1 MTGTKRL
8 AVVPLLVLLSAGT
21 TSCELV
27 ESCLECMC
35 GDVNQGQSGITGN
48 PKVDSFFAATVALD
62 QSTRLADEE
71 MEEAL
76 ADLRVTLDLPPD
88 ASVADIRAEIDAA
101 FSEAGVGFNATYEP
115 AECHGNMDVAA
126 RAAAECDVDVEPGE
140 VDVRCEGTCEGTC
153 QASCEGECRLPSV
166 DAYCEGTCHG
176 QCRVDVDGAC
186 YGTCRG
192 TCDGTCS
199 VEDASGDCAGSCDG
213 TCTGYCD
220 VTVEGSCT
228 GECHGECAVVVTE
241 GECNAR
247 CEGTCQGHCEGSC
260 DGEVVPPSVDAEC
273 QAQVEARVDASVECD
288 PPRLDFG
295 VDTSGVEDIAR
306 ITHGLGRV
314 LAVSAEAEIILQGI
328 QDYVVEM
335 QSAAEAVINGE
346 VADNKLVCALAEL
359 NDAVTIL
366 QNAVET
372 LDGIVTV
379 QATLIL

>member
-1 MTGTKRL
+1 
-8 AVVPLLVLLSAGT
+8 
-21 TSCELV
+21 
-27 ESCLECMC
+27 
-35 GDVNQGQSGITGN
+35 
-48 PKVDSFFAATVALD
+48 
-62 QSTRLADEE
+62 
-71 MEEAL
+71 
-76 ADLRVTLDLPPD
+76 
-88 ASVADIRAEIDAA
+88 
-101 FSEAGVGFNATYEP
+101 
-115 AECHGNMDVAA
+115 
-126 RAAAECDVDVEPGE
+126 
-140 VDVRCEGTCEGTC
+140 
-153 QASCEGECRLPSV
+153 
-166 DAYCEGTCHG
+166 
-176 QCRVDVDGAC
+176 
-186 YGTCRG
+186 
-192 TCDGTCS
+192 